1 MKIFNLI
8 FFKLLET
15 FSKNICQGC
24 CFNKTEIGKFGCFFF
39 AELTILI
46 RLFEQSQSGLVEKR
60 HWNKAG
66 AYSEVDVEQVDMFRF
81 PEFQSLPW
89 WRSSLKPGDCI
100 YVPKE

>member
-1 MKIFNLI
+1 MLFQQDWNRKVW
-8 FFKLLET
+8 
-15 FSKNICQGC
+15 G
-24 CFNKTEIGKFGCFFF
+24 FFF
-39 AELTILI
+39 CWINDI
-46 RLFEQSQSGLVEKR
+46 DSLFEQSQSGLVEKR

-89 WRSSLKPGDCI
+89 WKSSLKPGDCI